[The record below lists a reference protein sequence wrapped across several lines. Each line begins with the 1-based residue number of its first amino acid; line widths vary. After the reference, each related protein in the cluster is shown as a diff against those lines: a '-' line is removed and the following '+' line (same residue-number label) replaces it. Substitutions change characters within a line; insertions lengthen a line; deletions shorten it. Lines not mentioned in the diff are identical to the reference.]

1 METINNVL
9 KRLEMSEAAA
19 EVEKVSELI
28 KVSWLRNRLWDFF
41 GGNPADISAFS
52 TIIRTRAC
60 QFFAVLTEIS
70 ISSRDRAA
78 LSDLA

>member
-28 KVSWLRNRLWDFF
+28 KVSRLRNDFRDFF
-41 GGNPADISAFS
+41 GCNSLD
-52 TIIRTRAC
+52 
-60 QFFAVLTEIS
+60 
-70 ISSRDRAA
+70 
-78 LSDLA
+78 